1 MNYNDIFRC
10 LGITELNVMQEATV
24 DAARRYS
31 QIVLLS
37 PTGSG
42 KTLAYLL
49 PMVDRIDIKRDDV
62 QAVVIVP
69 SRELAKQ
76 TQQVLQQIGEG
87 VRSVAVYGGRAA
99 MEEHRTLRG
108 KRPHVIIGTPGRL
121 NDHLCKL
128 NFSAVGVGM
137 LVIDEFD
144 KCLELG
150 FQEEMQQV
158 LQQLPNVKRRT
169 LLSATDCPEIPMFVS
184 SSSSPS
190 SSSSLSSSPSSSSSS
205 SPLSDYV
212 RLDFLD
218 DEQQIPDRIEVGM
231 VRSEQ
236 KDKLESLG
244 KLLCHLGQRSS
255 IVFVNYRESV
265 ERTAQY
271 LTKQGFSAIAF
282 HGGMDQDLRE
292 RALFRFSSGACN
304 ILVCTDLAARGLDL
318 PEVDSI
324 IHYHLPLDEQAYV
337 HRNGRTA
344 RWDANGEAF
353 LLLGPEEYQPDYIEG
368 ELPLYQLP
376 EHLPSP
382 ALPKW
387 ESMYIGRGKKDKLSR
402 GDIAGFMMK
411 IGGLAKEEVGRIEVR
426 DHCAYVSVK
435 RSRVRELM
443 LRIRGHKIKGMKT
456 IIEPTK

>member
-1 MNYNDIFRC
+1 MNYNEIFRR

-24 DAARRYS
+24 EAARRNT

-49 PMVDRIDIKRDDV
+49 PLVDRINTKSDDV

-99 MEEHRTLRG
+99 MDEHRTIAG
-108 KRPHVIIGTPGRL
+108 KLPHVIIGTPGRL
-121 NDHLCKL
+121 NDHLGKQ
-128 NFSAVGVGM
+128 NFSAAGVGM

-150 FQEEMQQV
+150 FQDEMQQV
-158 LQQLPNVKRRT
+158 LQQLPNVSRRI
-169 LLSATDCPEIPMFVS
+169 LLSATDCPEIPNFVS
-184 SSSSPS
+184 M
-190 SSSSLSSSPSSSSSS
+190 
-205 SPLSDYV
+205 DTNCAK
-212 RLDFLD
+212 LDFLD
-218 DEQQIPDRIEVGM
+218 DEQQIPDRIEVSI
-231 VRSEQ
+231 VRSAQ
-236 KDKLESLG
+236 KDKLEALG
-244 KLLCHLGQRSS
+244 QLLCHLGQRSS

-271 LTKQGFSAIAF
+271 LMKQGFSAIAF

-304 ILVCTDLAARGLDL
+304 VLVCTDLAARGLDL
-318 PEVDSI
+318 PDVDNI

-344 RWDANGEAF
+344 RWDAVGEAY
-353 LLLGPEEYQPDYIEG
+353 LLLGPEEYQPEYIDG
-368 ELPLYQLP
+368 ELPLF
-376 EHLPSP
+376 HLPANLP
-382 ALPKW
+382 APAQPKW

-411 IGGLAKEEVGRIEVR
+411 TGGLEKDEVGRIEVR

-435 RSRVRELM
+435 RTRVRELM
-443 LRIRGHKIKGMKT
+443 LRIRGQKIKGMKT